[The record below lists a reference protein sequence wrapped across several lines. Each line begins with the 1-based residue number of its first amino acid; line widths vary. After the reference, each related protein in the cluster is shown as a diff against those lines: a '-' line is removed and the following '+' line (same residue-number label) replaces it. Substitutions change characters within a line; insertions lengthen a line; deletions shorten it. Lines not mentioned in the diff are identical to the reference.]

1 MKSWLISFNCN
12 PSQNSIHSLSQWLGF
27 IFLSPCPQTLLVS
40 VVDAVFILT
49 LLVSFSLKK
58 LFPHDGRGNTE
69 SEKPL
74 LPRPTNHALTRATL
88 PFYLALLVS
97 SILTIFFLV
106 LLVFTII
113 NKYSSLEITFLAL
126 QSLSYL
132 ISTASISHEKR
143 FSATKHPISIRIFWF
158 SSFILTVLFSIS
170 SIIRLTSSSSILP
183 KDILSLVTLVIS
195 APLPVFAIT
204 GSTGIV
210 AFEPI
215 ITEPNE
221 PGSKPTSNVT
231 LYANAPFLSRV
242 TWAWMNPLIKKGY
255 RSALN
260 LDDVPSL
267 APIHC
272 AEQMQE
278 LFRSN
283 WPEGAVRSDHPVR
296 KTLFRCFW
304 FHFLFNAMLAV
315 GKLCVM
321 YVGPLLIQQFIDYT
335 SDVGPRDPARG
346 LYLVLILLAAK
357 ATEALLSHQYNFHCQ
372 KLGMLIR
379 NSLITALYKKG
390 LKLSCAARQS
400 HGVGMIVNYMAVDA
414 QQLSDMMLQIHYLWL
429 MPLQVSQL
437 LHFVVLFRHNYKL
450 FLYLIM
456 KNCRPNLVHSQQTVL
471 TAIYYEKEVMIDFK

>member
-1 MKSWLISFNCN
+1 MTSWLASFSCN
-12 PSQNSIHSLSQWLGF
+12 PSHNSIHSLSQWLGF
-27 IFLSPCPQTLLVS
+27 IFLSPCPQILLVS

-49 LLVSFSLKK
+49 LLVSFSIKK
-58 LFPHDGRGNTE
+58 LLPRHGRGNTE

-132 ISTASISHEKR
+132 ISTALISHEKR
-143 FSATKHPISIRIFWF
+143 FSATKHPVSIRIFWF
-158 SSFILTVLFSIS
+158 SNFILTVLFSIS

-183 KDILSLVTLVIS
+183 EDILSLVTLVIS
-195 APLPVFAIT
+195 APLLVLAIT

-210 AFEPI
+210 TFVANATKPDVQ
-215 ITEPNE
+215 

-231 LYANAPFLSRV
+231 LFASAPFLSRV
-242 TWAWMNPLIKKGY
+242 TWAWMNPLIRKGY

-272 AEQMQE
+272 AERMQE

-283 WPEGAVRSDHPVR
+283 WPEGAVRSNHPVR
-296 KTLFRCFW
+296 KTLFQCFW
-304 FHFLFNAMLAV
+304 SHFLFNAMLAV

-321 YVGPLLIQQFIDYT
+321 YVGPLLIQRFVNYT
-335 SDVGPRDPARG
+335 SDVGPRDPAQG
-346 LYLVLILLAAK
+346 LYLVLTLLVAK

-379 NSLITALYKKG
+379 NSLITALYQKG

-429 MPLQVSQL
+429 MPLQVS
-437 LHFVVLFRHNYKL
+437 
-450 FLYLIM
+450 
-456 KNCRPNLVHSQQTVL
+456 
-471 TAIYYEKEVMIDFK
+471 